1 MDRLSALPDGLL
13 HAVMSFLPARQ
24 MAQTCVLSK
33 RWVHLWR
40 SVPSLNLDIREFRN
54 LSKEDDDDDDETWG
68 KMKDFI
74 ANLLMFHHAPTLDT
88 FTVCTGVV
96 VQAAVGNRSRRN
108 HRHNDINYHAV
119 ADNRRRDVG
128 RWIRGGIKY
137 CPRVLD
143 VAVAPS
149 GSGCRPP
156 PDLGSG
162 SCCRRLER
170 LRLSCF
176 ALDSGFAR
184 QVRDSCPVLRCLELH
199 RCHIQFSHIESSTLN
214 KLVIEGCIGCSLSL
228 AISAPRLASLCLD
241 LSYGAYKNGVS
252 LNGLNSLVEASVTL
266 NVFQISPEGEAMLL
280 CGLFNVTNLELEA
293 IHAKLGGVLGAKL
306 SAFGSAKGGGRE
318 RRKFYGCCNVNE
330 KVILHEKFDKFS
342 SFNNLRTLS
351 LDDCFQGMGDL
362 KEKFKA
368 LGRLLEKCPNLEKL
382 TLQHCWFLSGS
393 TQRAEIET
401 RTSGLCLQSQ
411 DQVTFHCQKLKL
423 IEIKHDS
430 ELCCDHQLF
439 QLMWGFWKDLKK
451 ATIILTKL

>member
-88 FTVCTGVV
+88 FTVCTGAV

-108 HRHNDINYHAV
+108 HRRNDVDYPAV
-119 ADNRRRDVG
+119 ADNRSRDVG

-162 SCCRRLER
+162 SCFRRLER

-199 RCHIQFSHIESSTLN
+199 RCHIEFSHIESSTLN

-252 LNGLNSLVEASVTL
+252 LNTISLVEASVTL

-293 IHAKLGGVLGAKL
+293 IHA
-306 SAFGSAKGGGRE
+306 
-318 RRKFYGCCNVNE
+318 

-393 TQRAEIET
+393 TQRAEMET

-451 ATIILTKL
+451 ATIILTKI

>member
-54 LSKEDDDDDDETWG
+54 LSKEEDDDDDETWG

-88 FTVCTGVV
+88 FTVCTGAV

-108 HRHNDINYHAV
+108 HRRNDVDYPAV
-119 ADNRRRDVG
+119 ADNRSRDVG

-162 SCCRRLER
+162 SCFRRLER

-199 RCHIQFSHIESSTLN
+199 RCHIEFSHIESSTLN

-252 LNGLNSLVEASVTL
+252 LNTISLVEASVTL

-293 IHAKLGGVLGAKL
+293 IHAK
-306 SAFGSAKGGGRE
+306 
-318 RRKFYGCCNVNE
+318 VN
-330 KVILHEKFDKFS
+330 L
-342 SFNNLRTLS
+342 
-351 LDDCFQGMGDL
+351 
-362 KEKFKA
+362 
-368 LGRLLEKCPNLEKL
+368 P
-382 TLQHCWFLSGS
+382 
-393 TQRAEIET
+393 
-401 RTSGLCLQSQ
+401 
-411 DQVTFHCQKLKL
+411 
-423 IEIKHDS
+423 
-430 ELCCDHQLF
+430 
-439 QLMWGFWKDLKK
+439 
-451 ATIILTKL
+451 